1 MTEISATELFSCTR
15 SLRSQ
20 HQTPGGL
27 GRAKRVAALLGLLL
41 MVMAC
46 APENSAETP
55 EVDPNRGAELYRQ
68 NCQSCHGG
76 PTGGSATDFPPP
88 HNAQGH
94 TWHHGDCDLIRW
106 TLEGKP
112 SLDTTGTTMP
122 AFAGQLSEADVRD
135 ILAHIKTWWTEEQR
149 ESQARVTAGVCE

>member
-1 MTEISATELFSCTR
+1 VTTLSCPR
-15 SLRSQ
+15 FLRAQ
-20 HQTPGGL
+20 HQALGGL
-27 GRAKRVAALLGLLL
+27 GGAKRVAVLLGFLL

-46 APENSAETP
+46 APENSAETL
-55 EVDPNRGAELYRQ
+55 EVDPNRGAELYEQ
-68 NCQSCHGG
+68 QCQSCHGG

-88 HNAQGH
+88 HNTQGH

-122 AFAGQLSEADVRD
+122 AFAGELSEADVRD